1 MLSSDQDE
9 PSIWAKN
16 IKRFKEGSFKREG
29 AFESSQI
36 RDLVTIGHVE
46 DVNKYLLQL
55 PDGPYSISDAD
66 IKVSWNIQ
74 APRRMCL
81 TCIGRTSTNQGL

>member
-16 IKRFKEGSFKREG
+16 IERFKEGSFKREG

-36 RDLVTIGHVE
+36 RHFVTIGHVE
-46 DVNKYLLQL
+46 DVNNYLPQL
-55 PDGPYSISDAD
+55 PDGPYSISDAE
-66 IKVSWNIQ
+66 IRVSWNIQ
-74 APRRMCL
+74 APWRKCL
-81 TCIGRTSTNQGL
+81 TCI